1 MIGNNLFKYG
11 GRSVLVA
18 GLAVLLIAAGLRY
31 GVIENGLLPRD
42 CAAPGQ
48 DSGLECT
55 LKWLLVQT
63 FHQQRMGWFSLVC
76 GGLAFMLSCRKRA
89 WAGWLSGIGGL
100 LLYSYDYAAV
110 GGLLS
115 LLVLL
120 RPRKRGQGEYEAG
133 EHPGDGLRVGG
144 LR

>member
-1 MIGNNLFKYG
+1 MSGTYLLKHGHVKIF
-11 GRSVLVA
+11 A
-18 GLAVLLIAAGLRY
+18 IGLAFLIVVLGIRY

-42 CAAPGQ
+42 CAAPG
-48 DSGLECT
+48 DESGMACT

-63 FHQQRMGWFSLVC
+63 FHQQRMGWFSLAC
-76 GGLAFMLSCRKRA
+76 GGIAFMLSCRKLA

-100 LLYSYDYAAV
+100 VLYSYDAAAV

-120 RPRKRGQGEYEAG
+120 RPRKDGQGEHESG
-133 EHPGDGLRVGG
+133 EQPGDGLRVGG